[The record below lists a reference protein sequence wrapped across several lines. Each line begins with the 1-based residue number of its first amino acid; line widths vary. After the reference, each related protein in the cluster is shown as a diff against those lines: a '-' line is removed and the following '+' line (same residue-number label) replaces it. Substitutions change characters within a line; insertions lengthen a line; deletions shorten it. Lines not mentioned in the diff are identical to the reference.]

1 MRRSLGFS
9 VVALLFLLLAGC
21 VRNAPFRTAGPCKTP
36 GCSNPSIE
44 VNAVEGKPGAEYLL
58 GVVEFDDQGIVLDR
72 RQMEALFE
80 RLIAES
86 RGQDLCMVVY
96 VHGWKHNASPDDPD
110 VQSFRKLLAGLAVA
124 EQGRRPHR
132 RVFGVYAG
140 WRGQVLDA
148 GDLAANLTFWDRKA
162 AAGRVA
168 QGSIRELLGRARA
181 LRDSIDHTTWSGT
194 RVATGGPVPP
204 GTDWRSTRL
213 LIIGHSFGGLIVYD
227 ALAQALTDRA
237 SQSVMAGEVG
247 DAIEADKAIASYGD
261 LVVIVN
267 PAVEATSYE
276 PLAEL
281 MRGRDRRTL
290 ARYQNPVFVQVTSS
304 ADQATGTA
312 FPLGRSVN
320 ILTESFVD
328 QRQRQEAAAAM
339 GHWAPFWTHDLTK
352 ASDAPDAAAY
362 LDKVQR
368 TPSETLAQ
376 AECAQR
382 AAFEARWRPDGYLL
396 PGWSRRYSAGA
407 VLSQRRD
414 SGMDPNVP
422 FWMVRADASVIAG
435 HSDIQEP
442 IFVDFVRQLY
452 DELLPEAVECGPTG
466 PTRTGFRR

>member
-1 MRRSLGFS
+1 MRRSLGRD
-9 VVALLFLLLAGC
+9 VVVLLFLLLAGC
-21 VRNAPFRTAGPCKTP
+21 VRDAPFRTAGPCQTP
-36 GCSNPSIE
+36 GCRNPSIE
-44 VNAVEGKPGAEYLL
+44 VNAVEGKPGAQYVL

-80 RLIAES
+80 RLVAES
-86 RGQDLCMVVY
+86 RRQDLCMVVY

-110 VQSFRKLLAGLAVA
+110 VQSFRRLLAGLAVA
-124 EQGRRPHR
+124 EQGRQPHR

-148 GDLAANLTFWDRKA
+148 GDLAADLTFWDRKA

-194 RVATGGPVPP
+194 RVATDQPVPP

-247 DAIEADKAIASYGD
+247 DTADADKAVASYGD

-281 MRGRDRRTL
+281 MQGRDQRTL
-290 ARYQNPVFVQVTSS
+290 ARHQNPVFIQVTSS
-304 ADQATGTA
+304 ADQATGIA

-320 ILTESFVD
+320 MVTESFVNR
-328 QRQRQEAAAAM
+328 RQRQEAAAAM
-339 GHWAPFWTHDLTK
+339 GQWAPFWTHNLTK
-352 ASDAPDAAAY
+352 AADAPDGAAY
-362 LDKVQR
+362 LDMMQR
-368 TPSETLAQ
+368 TPSATLAQ

-382 AAFEARWRPDGYLL
+382 SAFEARWRPDGYLL

-442 IFVDFVRQLY
+442 VFIDFVRQLY
-452 DELLPEAVECGPTG
+452 DELLPEAVECGPAG
-466 PTRTGFRR
+466 PTRAGATR